1 MSSIETCLQE
11 FEKYKV
17 TYSEALTDL
26 SMKEGLGKK
35 FGGPRRHAQERI
47 RSEVNQSTASESE
60 INSFL
65 NIIETIGTI
74 QISKDFKEKINV
86 PQIVLD
92 FELGSN
98 GGGGGGGDGDT
109 NGMSPEEIKM
119 MQLNGINIDQVLL
132 RCILCLR
139 KKLVKRGK
147 EPCVRTMCQNSFVD
161 GV

>member
-1 MSSIETCLQE
+1 MQE

-98 GGGGGGGDGDT
+98 GGGGGDGDT